1 MVYEEAIMNKRKHTK
16 LVHEGKYVA
25 EVDIEIIDTND
36 GWSPYLSLDDSL
48 KLDDVRELLK
58 QEDITSASKIARV
71 YEISPVKAA

>member
-1 MVYEEAIMNKRKHTK
+1 MNKRKHTK

-36 GWSPYLSLDDSL
+36 GWSPYLSLDDAL

-58 QEDITSASKIARV
+58 KGDIASASKIAKV